1 MREDRPRSRLR
12 IFVENVLNWLIR
24 VRSSRLARLA
34 LLLVVLAFCGYGL
47 AVEWAGVQAALG
59 QMRWFAV
66 AGSVVAAMAGG
77 AAMMMGWRALL
88 ADLGSPLPVAATA
101 RITFVSQL
109 SKYVPGA
116 VWSFAAHVELGY
128 DRQVPRLRVA
138 AAVIV
143 GLLVTIAVGL
153 VIAAVGLPLAS
164 TAVARHYLWILAVI
178 PVLVACLC
186 PPVLGRLTDGLLGVI
201 RMQPLQRRLTW
212 RGLTVAVGW
221 TLLGW
226 LMLGLQVW
234 ALLASMTGRGLD
246 VLLLAVAGY
255 ALACSVALALVVFP
269 SGIGPR
275 ELILIAV
282 LAPVLDRPAALALAL
297 VARVATTISDLAWG
311 AIGLAIDRRAPATAP
326 AAAAASSPGNA
337 PLLEPGTQGLL

>member
-1 MREDRPRSRLR
+1 MCVDGVLSWLVRL
-12 IFVENVLNWLIR
+12 
-24 VRSSRLARLA
+24 RSSRLARLG

-47 AVEWAGVQAALG
+47 AVEWSGVQAALG
-59 QMRWFAV
+59 QMRWYAV

-88 ADLGSPLPVAATA
+88 ADLGSPLPVATTA

-116 VWSFAAHVELGY
+116 VWSFAAHVEMGY
-128 DRQVPRLRVA
+128 DRQVPRLRCA

-153 VIAAVGLPLAS
+153 VIAAVGLPVAS
-164 TAVARHYLWILAVI
+164 TTVARHYLWILAVI

-186 PPVLGRLTDGLLGVI
+186 PPILGRLTDWLLGVI
-201 RMQPLQRRLTW
+201 RMQPLQQRLSW
-212 RGLTVAVGW
+212 RGLALAVGW

-226 LMLGLQVW
+226 LLLGLQVW
-234 ALLASMTGRGLD
+234 ALLASVTGRGFH

-275 ELILIAV
+275 EVILIAV

-297 VARVATTISDLAWG
+297 VARMATTISDLTWG
-311 AIGLAIDRRAPATAP
+311 AIGLAIGRRAASAAPAPATVV
-326 AAAAASSPGNA
+326 SSAGNA
-337 PLLEPGTQGLL
+337 TVLEPGPQGLR